1 MAKTFTIIFGTILI
15 LLGFLG
21 FTSNPLI
28 GSNAFFVTD
37 SVHNLIHLIFGAILL
52 IVALWSDENSAF
64 WLEFVGMLV
73 FLLGLIGILATP
85 SSGGM
90 LLGIATTNG
99 ASNWMHIIGGAGI
112 FFAGK
117 YGKDAASTPYPQ
129 AGS

>member
-1 MAKTFTIIFGTILI
+1 MAKTFTTIFGIILV
-15 LLGFLG
+15 LLGLLG

-28 GSNAFFVTD
+28 GSNALFVTD

-52 IVALWSDENSAF
+52 IVALWSGENSAF
-64 WLEFVGMLV
+64 WLKFIGILI
-73 FLLGLIGILATP
+73 FLLGLIGVFTVP

-90 LLGIATTNG
+90 LLGIAATNG
-99 ASNWMHIIGGAGI
+99 ASNWMHIIGGAAI

-117 YGKDAASTPYPQ
+117 YGKDAVSTPYPQ

>member
-1 MAKTFTIIFGTILI
+1 MAKTFTTIFGTILI

-21 FTSNPLI
+21 FASNPLI
-28 GSNAFFVTD
+28 GNNAFFVTD

-52 IVALWSDENSAF
+52 IVVLWSDENSAF
-64 WLEFVGMLV
+64 WLEFVGMLI
-73 FLLGLIGILATP
+73 FLLGLIGLLATP

-90 LLGIATTNG
+90 LLGIAATNG
-99 ASNWMHIIGGAGI
+99 ASNWMHIIGGAAI

-117 YGKDAASTPYPQ
+117 YGKDAVSTPYPQ